1 MVHTTTPQ
9 LLQSGQLIKNE
20 AANQMKNANEE
31 TLHAFLAST
40 CGFRLFSGLKL
51 HAAAAAAMYF
61 THLLLIITC
70 FGPVLTSST
79 CQEARCVRFSL
90 GRERVFLTHACFD
103 RFRVCPLVRRQAS
116 RTDEFVLH
124 SKAS

>member
-51 HAAAAAAMYF
+51 HAAAAAAAMC
-61 THLLLIITC
+61 C
-70 FGPVLTSST
+70 FIRSIYIHIYIYKQIDSGT
-79 CQEARCVRFSL
+79 
-90 GRERVFLTHACFD
+90 
-103 RFRVCPLVRRQAS
+103 
-116 RTDEFVLH
+116 
-124 SKAS
+124 